1 MEKLGLYLNLLSYKT
16 NYAGIFFFREEKNF
30 KKETK
35 FIENDCYIFISEQY
49 EIKVYPRHSEK
60 LDREELLF
68 SVKVNNN
75 EFTLCNPF
83 RKKNLLEP
91 NVNNINI
98 IKNKLWY
105 VVNSLPKKN
114 GKEDI
119 GVNEDYYLN
128 EGDMFKIGPEIFS
141 LTKINIQN
149 YKKNNN
155 IDYLNF
161 ESRQIFETCF
171 QTIIL
176 DKSKLCKHIIDELK
190 EGKDLESIHK
200 INEIQTNNKKVKVY
214 KITSKI
220 CKDCSKLYPLRYK
233 LTENS
238 EIIEMKALSQI
249 KESDNNKNY
258 IRIESLEKIE
268 EPCHKYIYYVE
279 LTGENETFTFDSDGG
294 DIPIYSNNSSYKKI
308 EKLYKSAIK
317 YNKNVGKLSLENL
330 GGYTGT
336 MVLIQNNYFK
346 IPEKKEIYLQSGKT
360 FFKAKIMDKEEYE
373 NIEKEENNKNK

>member
-1 MEKLGLYLNLLSYKT
+1 
-16 NYAGIFFFREEKNF
+16 
-30 KKETK
+30 
-35 FIENDCYIFISEQY
+35 
-49 EIKVYPRHSEK
+49 
-60 LDREELLF
+60 
-68 SVKVNNN
+68 
-75 EFTLCNPF
+75 
-83 RKKNLLEP
+83 
-91 NVNNINI
+91 
-98 IKNKLWY
+98 
-105 VVNSLPKKN
+105 
-114 GKEDI
+114 
-119 GVNEDYYLN
+119 
-128 EGDMFKIGPEIFS
+128 
-141 LTKINIQN
+141 
-149 YKKNNN
+149 
-155 IDYLNF
+155 
-161 ESRQIFETCF
+161 
-171 QTIIL
+171 
-176 DKSKLCKHIIDELK
+176 
-190 EGKDLESIHK
+190 
-200 INEIQTNNKKVKVY
+200 
-214 KITSKI
+214 
-220 CKDCSKLYPLRYK
+220 
-233 LTENS
+233 
-238 EIIEMKALSQI
+238 MKALSQI